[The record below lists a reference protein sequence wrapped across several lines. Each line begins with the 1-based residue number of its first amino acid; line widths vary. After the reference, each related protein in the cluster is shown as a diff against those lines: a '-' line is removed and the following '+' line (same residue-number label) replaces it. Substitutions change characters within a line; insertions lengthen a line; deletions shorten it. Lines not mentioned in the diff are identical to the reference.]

1 MDGRRVIWYALIG
14 LNVLLEVWVR
24 IILPITTGHDGF
36 YHWPNIDIALHLL
49 SGINIFFLFVLAFGW
64 RPADALLGV
73 YAVQMGW
80 EATEIIGDWLLTQK
94 AHMIDRFFTDG
105 ITDTIA
111 NIVGACIAW
120 ASLSLTGHKMAGT
133 QPRPRAAR
141 AIRNHLHL
149 TIPLVPIGLV
159 LLFAQGTSYD
169 ALAAGWII
177 LAAIIAYGT
186 MISGKHPVFST
197 KDS

>member
-1 MDGRRVIWYALIG
+1 MDGRHVIWYALIS
-14 LNVLLEVWVR
+14 LNVLLELWVR
-24 IILPITTGHDGF
+24 FILPITTGHDGF

-49 SGINIFFLFVLAFGW
+49 SGVNIFLLFVLAFKW
-64 RPADALLGV
+64 RPAEALLGV

-111 NIVGACIAW
+111 NIVGACIGW
-120 ASLSLTGHKMAGT
+120 ASLFLTRRKTEGT
-133 QPRPRAAR
+133 RPHPRATR
-141 AIRNHLHL
+141 AIRNHLFL
-149 TIPLVPIGLV
+149 TIPLVPIGLA
-159 LLFAQGTSYD
+159 LLFAHGTSYD
-169 ALAAGWII
+169 LLAVVWII
-177 LAAIIAYGT
+177 VAALIAYGI
-186 MISGKHPVFST
+186 MVSGRHPVHAT